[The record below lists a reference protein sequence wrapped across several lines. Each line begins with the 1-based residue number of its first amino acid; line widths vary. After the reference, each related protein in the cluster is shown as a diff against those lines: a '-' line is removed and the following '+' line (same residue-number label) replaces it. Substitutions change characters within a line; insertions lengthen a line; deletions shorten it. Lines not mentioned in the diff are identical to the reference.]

1 MARNVKV
8 VLTDDIDGS
17 EASQTVGFG
26 LDGVTYEIDLSDEN
40 ASKLRDALA
49 EWVGN
54 ARRVSGRKSTGRR
67 SGGSSSGDAAQIRE
81 WAHANGHEVPLR
93 GRIPKDVRQAYEEA
107 HK

>member
-8 VLTDDIDGS
+8 VLTDDVDGS
-17 EASQTVGFG
+17 DATQTVGFA

-49 EWVGN
+49 EWVGH
-54 ARRVSGRKSTGRR
+54 ARRVSGRKS
-67 SGGSSSGDAAQIRE
+67 SGHRAAGAPSDASRIRE
-81 WAHANGHEVPLR
+81 WAHQNGYEVPLR
-93 GRIPKDVRQAYEEA
+93 GRIPKDIRKAYEDA